1 MLESS
6 TSRIAA
12 YVMFMLAYLV
22 GAVSLLVWMVFLFH
36 GSLNLANLGLDEIAA
51 LGLNAFLSLAFFI
64 QPGEAR

>member
-1 MLESS
+1 
-6 TSRIAA
+6 
-12 YVMFMLAYLV
+12 MFMLAYLV

-36 GSLNLANLGLDEIAA
+36 GSLNLVNLGLDEIAA